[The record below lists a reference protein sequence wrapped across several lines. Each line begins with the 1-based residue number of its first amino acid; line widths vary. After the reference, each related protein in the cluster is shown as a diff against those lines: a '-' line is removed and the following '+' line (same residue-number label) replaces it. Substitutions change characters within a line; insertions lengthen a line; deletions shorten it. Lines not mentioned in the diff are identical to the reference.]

1 MSHASSLYGSGLS
14 ARRLQVCLQPG
25 NEAYIGKCLNLLIPY
40 GEEGGT
46 LPGSSALGP
55 TTGARYQKSTCGR
68 SFRPV
73 QVLVFILTR
82 EA

>member
-1 MSHASSLYGSGLS
+1 MSHASSLYGSGPS
-14 ARRLQVCLQPG
+14 AIGLQECLLPG
-25 NEAYIGKCLNLLIPY
+25 NKAYIGKCLNLLIPY

-46 LPGSSALGP
+46 LPGSLALGP

-73 QVLVFILTR
+73 QVLVLILIR
-82 EA
+82 EV